1 MNLFEIKQAFTGPG
15 HNRNPGGRER
25 HNLTSLSRRL
35 MVDKG
40 TAARLLKSGSLEFEA
55 SFSAGEGRQSWEFS
69 SGHLN
74 QARGDVVESCIREI
88 VDRLQGSGMTDD
100 EIHLAVR
107 QSLRCQKESVE
118 QEFASKPNDD
128 EKTSTGRTA
137 LIGAAGLG
145 LAGAVLGHK
154 VDGRIAAKMDQFVR
168 VGRITRSLAGKPV
181 GLIGGALGGAGL
193 GHEIGNDDRKR
204 NVVFPAAAGALGVA
218 AYAGAKARGGV
229 PAVAK
234 KMIRDYAGVRDV
246 ARLRGV
252 QVDIAKA
259 GAAARDALFPSF
271 KKVLRQTK
279 MPWG

>member
-1 MNLFEIKQAFTGPG
+1 MNTLFEIKQAFVGPG
-15 HNRNPGGRER
+15 HNRNQGGRER
-25 HNLTSLSRRL
+25 HSLSSLSRRL
-35 MVDKG
+35 MTDRA
-40 TAARLLKSGSLEFEA
+40 TTARLLKSGSLEFEA
-55 SFSAGEGRQSWEFS
+55 SFQAGDHQTWEFS

-74 QARGDVVESCIREI
+74 RARGDVVDSCIREI
-88 VDRLQGSGMTDD
+88 CDRLKGHDMTDD

-107 QSLRCQKESVE
+107 KGLRAQKESVE

-128 EKTSTGRTA
+128 EKTTGRTA

-145 LAGAVLGHK
+145 LAGAVLGHRIDRGIAGK
-154 VDGRIAAKMDQFVR
+154 VDNFVR
-168 VGRITRSLAGKPV
+168 VGRITRSLADKPV
-181 GLIGGALGGAGL
+181 GLIAGAAVGAGL
-193 GHEIGNDDRKR
+193 GHEIGQDERAR
-204 NVVFPAAAGALGVA
+204 NIAFPAAGGALGVA